1 MDQLKKAFYATLGW
15 GDLAAEKT
23 GGWVSRARELATSRD
38 ETAKSYRQLAM
49 RGERVVK
56 RVTKTRQAERV
67 LGGTKQ
73 ASRQIKGAYTSIRKA
88 LGTPQTTQRRKAS

>member
-15 GDLAAEKT
+15 GDIAAEKS
-23 GGWVSRARELATSRD
+23 GAWVSRARELATSRE

-56 RVTKTRQAERV
+56 RFSKTPQAERV

-73 ASRQIKGAYTSIRKA
+73 ATRQIKGAYTSVRKA
-88 LGTPQTTQRRKAS
+88 LGAEQPRRKAS